1 MSQRLT
7 FKRLS
12 IVTALCLLIAWS
24 FGVGMTGS
32 FDLQSQAFAQTGGT
46 VPGKV
51 LGDKSDADIWR
62 QMRRGQSFNLSGSAM
77 GTPVLI
83 QSPGE
88 EWRSLRNGPLSYW
101 GGLLMIVALIACI
114 GFFLVYG
121 QIKIEGGRSG
131 KTISRFSQAERWS
144 HWFAAVLFVLLG
156 ITGIFIMFGRY
167 FISPIIGKEAWSV
180 IASACLE
187 VHNLLGPLFVIA
199 LVILLI
205 VYMKDNVWQKGDMSW
220 VFKGAF
226 FSDPPPPS
234 WKYNLGEKSWYWL
247 LFFAGLAISG
257 SGLLLDFPWIAEN
270 VRQLQW
276 AHLIHGGAAV
286 ILIAAS
292 LGHIY
297 LGTIGVEGA
306 LEGMTQG
313 TVDENWANEH
323 HGWWAKEAKENS
335 NLTTDESG
343 QSVGR
348 DEMPAE

>member
-1 MSQRLT
+1 MDKRLT
-7 FKRLS
+7 FKRLACGAFVS
-12 IVTALCLLIAWS
+12 VLLVWVLSA
-24 FGVGMTGS
+24 GLTGS
-32 FDLQSQAFAQTGGT
+32 FDLQNEAYAQTGGA
-46 VPGKV
+46 VPGKT
-51 LGDKSDADIWR
+51 LGNKSDADIWR
-62 QMRRGQSFNLSGSAM
+62 QMRQGQSFNLSGTAI

-101 GGLLMIVALIACI
+101 GGLLMLVSLIACI

-121 QIKIEGGRSG
+121 RIKIEGGRSG
-131 KTISRFSQAERWS
+131 KNIPRFSQAERWS
-144 HWFAAVLFVLLG
+144 HWFAASLFILLSVTGLFV
-156 ITGIFIMFGRY
+156 MFGRY
-167 FISPIIGKEAWSV
+167 AISPIIGKEAWAV
-180 IASACLE
+180 VASACLE
-187 VHNLLGPLFVIA
+187 AHNLLGPLFVVA

-205 VYMKDNVWQKGDMSW
+205 IYMKDNVWQKGDLSW

-234 WKYNLGEKSWYWL
+234 WKYNLAEKSWYWL

-257 SGLLLDFPWIAEN
+257 SGLVLDFPWIAER
-270 VRQLQW
+270 VQQLQL

-286 ILIAAS
+286 VLIAAS

-313 TVDENWANEH
+313 TVDENWADEH
-323 HGWWAKEAKENS
+323 HGWWAKQVMGSTE
-335 NLTTDESG
+335 TDIDGSE
-343 QSVGR
+343 QVAAR

>member
-1 MSQRLT
+1 MDRRLT

-12 IVTALCLLIAWS
+12 VLTCFSFFIVWAFAAGL
-24 FGVGMTGS
+24 TGS
-32 FDLQSQAFAQTGGT
+32 IDLQSKVYAQTSGA
-46 VPGKV
+46 VPGKT
-51 LGDKSDADIWR
+51 LGNKSDADIWR

-101 GGLLMIVALIACI
+101 GGMLMIVSLIACI

-121 QIKIEGGRSG
+121 RIKIEGGRSG
-131 KTISRFSQAERWS
+131 KNVSRFSQAERWA
-144 HWFAAVLFVLLG
+144 HWFAAIPFVLLA

-167 FISPIIGKEAWSV
+167 FISPLIGKEAWSV
-180 IASACLE
+180 VASASLE
-187 VHNLLGPLFVIA
+187 AHNLLGPLFVVG

-205 VYMKDNVWQKGDMSW
+205 IYMKDNVWQNGDLSW

-257 SGLLLDFPWIAEN
+257 SGLLLDFPWVADT

-297 LGTIGVEGA
+297 LGTIGVDGA

-313 TVDENWANEH
+313 TVDENWAKEH
-323 HGWWAKEAKENS
+323 HGWWAQEMLENPDS
-335 NLTTDESG
+335 AAEQGEQPVGPDEI
-343 QSVGR
+343 
-348 DEMPAE
+348 PAE